1 MNLKKKVETD
11 KTLYGTIPSQ
21 DCMYLMHKFS
31 LHKQMAQ
38 IPTSFIIKAELDFEV
53 LQKAFNL
60 VIERND
66 SLRLA
71 FVKQGG
77 KLKQYFREAYI
88 YDVPVMNFANGDE
101 QEAFC
106 SADAKKGVRFE
117 KGELFRIVFFKI
129 ADGRCGIYAN
139 FTHMVIDALGIAIF
153 YRELLSIYSALV
165 KGEKL
170 PKATDSY
177 EQYIKRELKNLSNEK
192 RMAKHENFYKEYFLK
207 NGEPFYAAVHGMDFL
222 NAYRKKKKNPE
233 ARVPLAYNPLYS
245 KCDFL
250 SMHIPADK
258 ASKIFAYCKENRIAP
273 ESIFQM
279 GLHTHCSAVN
289 ERIGDVSMMSVCS
302 KRATLQEKNML
313 GCLAQPLQLRA
324 VLGEDLSFADSVNE
338 LVRIRRSLYHH
349 AAYPYTKARDMSLDL
364 FGFGPIQGPNSFM
377 FSWIPLPVNGE
388 FGFEFEFRTYN
399 LTRYFTP
406 LYVITMPDP
415 KDGGFN
421 INYMYRV
428 KLSTKEQIEKL
439 HENMV
444 DTIMAGVENPEITVG
459 ELLDKLEK
467 KM

>member
-1 MNLKKKVETD
+1 MSKKTREEKNLYD
-11 KTLYGTIPSQ
+11 IIPSQ

-38 IPTSFIIKAELDFEV
+38 IPTSFVLDTELDFDV
-53 LQKAFNL
+53 LQRAFEL

-71 FVKQGG
+71 FVKKGG
-77 KLKQYFREAYI
+77 KLKQYFRDAYK
-88 YDVPVMNFANGDE
+88 YQVPVKYFRSDVE
-101 QEAFC
+101 LEEYC

-117 KGELFRIVFFKI
+117 KGELFRIVFFKL
-129 ADGRCGIYAN
+129 ADGRCGIYSN
-139 FTHMVIDALGIAIF
+139 FTHMIIDALGIAFF
-153 YRELLSIYSALV
+153 YKELLMLYAALV
-165 KGEKL
+165 TGGEL
-170 PKATDSY
+170 SKATDSY
-177 EQYIKRELKNLSNEK
+177 EQYIKRELENQANEK
-192 RMAKHENFYKEYFLK
+192 KMARHERFYKEYFLK
-207 NGEPFYAAVHGMDFL
+207 HGEPFYAAVHGMDFL
-222 NAYRKKKKNPE
+222 NAFRKKKKNPDI
-233 ARVPLAYNPLYS
+233 RVPMAYNPLYS

-250 SMHIPADK
+250 TMHIPPEK
-258 ASKIFAYCKENRIAP
+258 AEKIFTYCRENRIAP
-273 ESIFQM
+273 ESVFQL

-302 KRATLQEKNML
+302 KRSTLQEKNML

-324 VLGEDLSFADSVNE
+324 VFGEELTFAEGVRE
-338 LVRIRRSLYHH
+338 LVYIRRSLYKH
-349 AAYPYTKARDMSLDL
+349 AAYPYTKARDMSLSL

-377 FSWIPLPVNGE
+377 FSWIPLPTGGE
-388 FGFEFEFRTYN
+388 FGIGFEFRTYN

-421 INYMYRV
+421 VCYMYRV
-428 KLSTKEQIEKL
+428 KLSTKEQIERL

-444 DTIMAGVENPEITVG
+444 DTIIAGVENPQITIG
-459 ELLDKLEK
+459 ELLDNIEK

>member
-1 MNLKKKVETD
+1 MSKKAMD
-11 KTLYGTIPSQ
+11 GKTLYDIIPSQ

-38 IPTSFIIKAELDFEV
+38 IPTSFVMDADLDFEV
-53 LQKAFNL
+53 LQKALNI

-71 FVKQGG
+71 FVKKGG
-77 KLKQYFREAYI
+77 KMKQYFREAYT
-88 YDVPVMNFANGDE
+88 YEVPVKYFRNTEE
-101 QEAFC
+101 QEVYC

-117 KGELFRIVFFKI
+117 KGEIFRIVFFRI
-129 ADGRCGIYAN
+129 ADGRCGIYTN
-139 FTHMVIDALGIAIF
+139 FTHMIIDALGIAFF
-153 YRELLSIYSALV
+153 YKELLTVYAALMQ
-165 KGEKL
+165 GDEL

-192 RMAKHENFYKEYFLK
+192 KMAKHEKFYKEYFLK

-233 ARVPLAYNPLYS
+233 ARVPMAYNPLYS

-250 SMHIPADK
+250 TMHIEPEK
-258 ASKIFAYCKENRIAP
+258 AAKIFAFCRENKIAP
-273 ESIFQM
+273 ESVFQM

-289 ERIGDVSMMSVCS
+289 ECIGDVSMMCVCS

-324 VLGEDLSFADSVNE
+324 VLGEDISFSESVKE

-349 AAYPYTKARDMSLDL
+349 AAYPYTKARDMSLSL

-388 FGFEFEFRTYN
+388 FGFGFEFKTYN

-421 INYMYRV
+421 VCYMYRT
-428 KLSTKEQIEKL
+428 KLSTKQQIEKL

-444 DTIMAGVENPEITVG
+444 DTIVAGIDNPEITVK
-459 ELLDKLEK
+459 ELLDNIEK
-467 KM
+467 KA